1 MHQEVE
7 FIAEDIAVEVTPN
20 FTSPAQREAKV
31 LLFKNI
37 SSFEA
42 QSRKPVPLWLAL
54 SLKKRSKC
62 TVTMPDWLKT
72 EKLNSILKAE
82 HREKELQ
89 KIHFHYIE
97 VAHSLCKHARE
108 DMTDWNQVYDLVE
121 SIRSVRKD
129 KIRKI
134 FMKLSDRSIEDIE
147 NISASEICS
156 TKPLL
161 SCSKN
166 ALLEIQ

>member
-1 MHQEVE
+1 
-7 FIAEDIAVEVTPN
+7 
-20 FTSPAQREAKV
+20 
-31 LLFKNI
+31 
-37 SSFEA
+37 
-42 QSRKPVPLWLAL
+42 
-54 SLKKRSKC
+54 
-62 TVTMPDWLKT
+62 
-72 EKLNSILKAE
+72 
-82 HREKELQ
+82 
-89 KIHFHYIE
+89 
-97 VAHSLCKHARE
+97 
-108 DMTDWNQVYDLVE
+108 MTDWNQVYDLVVSYYELTSRLILIASIHQE

>member
-7 FIAEDIAVEVTPN
+7 FIAEDIEVEVTPN

-89 KIHFHYIE
+89 VCRLCIE
-97 VAHSLCKHARE
+97 R
-108 DMTDWNQVYDLVE
+108 
-121 SIRSVRKD
+121 
-129 KIRKI
+129 
-134 FMKLSDRSIEDIE
+134 E
-147 NISASEICS
+147 NILIFSKRKFIFITLKLHILCASMPVKI
-156 TKPLL
+156 
-161 SCSKN
+161 
-166 ALLEIQ
+166 

>member
-7 FIAEDIAVEVTPN
+7 FIAEDIMVEVTPN
-20 FTSPAQREAKV
+20 FASPTQREVKV

-42 QSRKPVPLWLAL
+42 QSRKHIPLWLAL

-62 TVTMPDWLKT
+62 SIAIPDWLKT
-72 EKLNSILKAE
+72 ENLDAILKAE
-82 HREKELQ
+82 QREKELQ

-97 VAHSLCKHARE
+97 VAHSLCKYAR
-108 DMTDWNQVYDLVE
+108 DDISDWSQVYDLVE
-121 SIRSVRKD
+121 SIRCVRKN
-129 KIRKI
+129 KIFKI
-134 FMKLSDRSIEDIE
+134 FMRLKSIEEME
-147 NISASEICS
+147 NISASEISS
-156 TKPLL
+156 TKPLF

-166 ALLEIQ
+166 TMLELQ